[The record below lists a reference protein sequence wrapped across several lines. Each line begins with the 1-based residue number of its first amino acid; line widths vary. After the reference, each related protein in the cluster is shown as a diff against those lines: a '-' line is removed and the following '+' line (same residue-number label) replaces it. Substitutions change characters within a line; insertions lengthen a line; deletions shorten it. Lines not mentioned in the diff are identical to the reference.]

1 MDTDGGQEILCA
13 EARVYVILLA
23 LALSLNIQN
32 VQRCLTK
39 TTS

>member
-1 MDTDGGQEILCA
+1 MDTDRAQEILNG

-23 LALSLNIQN
+23 EVLSLNIQN